1 MISCL
6 SPLILLL
13 LLLWDL
19 SLGVERA
26 VSDIQVREQV
36 SLSSI
41 HVFQYDHEMER
52 PVALLRV
59 EGFDA
64 EEWVGQEG
72 VQEN

>member
-1 MISCL
+1 M
-6 SPLILLL
+6 
-13 LLLWDL
+13 
-19 SLGVERA
+19 
-26 VSDIQVREQV
+26 SDIQVREQV